1 MSKVVE
7 SYQKAKKR
15 PLREL
20 AEEILSALESGEVSP
35 FRKEWDPA
43 KSVVQFAP
51 YNASSGRKYT
61 GVYNAT
67 VLRRFMEK
75 AAGEVKSLDTDPRF
89 MTFNQYKKLSSSAE
103 DLKLQKESK
112 SVGIYVPIMVTKKNP
127 DDPEVETKVE
137 TEAAPD
143 ILRLD
148 GGKDETPSPR
158 KVQKIL
164 VGFRSVPVFNGVYF
178 DGMPPFQVLP
188 EHEERVKEAVY
199 SSLDMITES
208 MNLSISHGF
217 DRAFY
222 RESED
227 HIQMPPLNAF
237 SSEDCYVQVLLHE
250 ITHSTLHPSRLD
262 RRPKVKEIVNGLG
275 VSDPEVVGCAIEEF
289 VADMGSAQMC
299 VQMNLR
305 PLALENHDGYLESWL
320 RPLKQH
326 IPDRTKLVDTIEKAL
341 KMSEQAAAHVM
352 KICGQHIEEAVREVY
367 ELNRVDIPDLGI
379 DPEDMVS
386 EQQGPKAKM
395 GM

>member
-35 FRKEWDPA
+35 FRKEWDPS
-43 KSVVQFAP
+43 KSVVQLAP

-67 VLRRFMEK
+67 VLRRFMER
-75 AAGEVKSLDTDPRF
+75 AASEAKSLDTDPRY
-89 MTFNQYKKLSSSAE
+89 MTFNQYKKLSANAE

-112 SVGIYVPIMVTKKNP
+112 SVGIYVPIMVTKKNA
-127 DDPEVETKVE
+127 DEPEVETE
-137 TEAAPD
+137 SAPD

-148 GGKDETPSPR
+148 GGKAEKTAPR
-158 KVQKIL
+158 KDQKIL
-164 VGFRSVPVFNGVYF
+164 VGFRSVPVFNGAHF

-188 EHEERVKEAVY
+188 EHEERIKATVY
-199 SSLDMITES
+199 SSLEMIMET
-208 MNLSISHGF
+208 MNMSISHGGE
-217 DRAFY
+217 RAFY
-222 RESED
+222 RESDD
-227 HIQMPPLNAF
+227 HVQMPPLNTF

-250 ITHSTLHPSRLD
+250 VAHSTLHPSRLD

-275 VSDPEVVGCAIEEF
+275 VSDPEVVSRAIEEF

-299 VQMNLR
+299 VQMNMR
-305 PLALENHDGYLESWL
+305 PLALENHEGYLESWL

-326 IPDRTKLVDTIEKAL
+326 IPDRTKLLDTVEKAL

-386 EQQGPKAKM
+386 EQASAKPKM

>member
-20 AEEILSALESGEVSP
+20 AEEILSALEDGGVSP
-35 FRKEWDPA
+35 FRKEWDA
-43 KSVVQFAP
+43 SKSVVQLAP

-67 VLRRFMEK
+67 VLRRSMEK
-75 AAGEVKSLDTDPRF
+75 FAGEAKSLDTDPRF
-89 MTFNQYKKLSSSAE
+89 MTFNQFKKMAAKVE
-103 DLKLQKESK
+103 ELKLQKETK
-112 SVGIYVPIMVTKKNP
+112 SVGIYVPIMVTKRDADEQN
-127 DDPEVETKVE
+127 VE

-148 GGKDETPSPR
+148 GGKDEKPAQR
-158 KVQKIL
+158 KEQKIL
-164 VGFRSVPVFNGVYF
+164 VGFRSVPVFNGVHF

-188 EHEERVKEAVY
+188 EHEARIKDAVY
-199 SSLDMITES
+199 ASLDKITKT
-208 MNLSISHGF
+208 MDMSISHGG

-222 RESED
+222 REGDD
-227 HIQMPPLNAF
+227 HVQMPPLNTF

-250 ITHSTLHPSRLD
+250 ITHSTLHPSRLN
-262 RRPKVKEIVNGLG
+262 RRPKVKEIVDGLG
-275 VSDPEVVGCAIEEF
+275 VSDPEIVGRAIEEF

-305 PLALENHDGYLESWL
+305 PLALENHPGYLESWL
-320 RPLKQH
+320 KPLKQH

-352 KICGQHIEEAVREVY
+352 KICGEYIEEAVRDVY
-367 ELNRVDIPDLGI
+367 ELNRIDIPDLGI
-379 DPEDMVS
+379 DPEDLVS
-386 EQQGPKAKM
+386 EQHSAKVKM

>member
-1 MSKVVE
+1 MSKIVE

-20 AEEILSALESGEVSP
+20 AEEILSALENGGASP
-35 FRKEWDPA
+35 FRKEWDA
-43 KSVVQFAP
+43 SKSVVQLAP

-67 VLRRFMEK
+67 VLRRAMEK
-75 AAGEVKSLDTDPRF
+75 LAGEVRSLDTDPRF
-89 MTFNQYKKLSSSAE
+89 MTFNQYKKMAEKVE
-103 DLKLQKESK
+103 DLKLQKETK
-112 SVGIYVPIMVTKKNP
+112 SVGIYVPIMVTKKAEA
-127 DDPEVETKVE
+127 DPSVE

-148 GGKDETPSPR
+148 GGKDNKPMPR
-158 KVQKIL
+158 KDQKIL
-164 VGFRSVPVFNGVYF
+164 VGFRSVPVFNGINF
-178 DGMPPFQVLP
+178 DGMPPFQLLP
-188 EHEERVKEAVY
+188 EHEARIKEAVY
-199 SSLDMITES
+199 SSLDKITRT
-208 MNLSISHGF
+208 MDMSISHGG
-217 DRAFY
+217 DRASY
-222 RESED
+222 RESDD
-227 HIQMPPLNAF
+227 HVQMPPLNTF

-262 RRPKVKEIVNGLG
+262 RRPKVKEIVSGLG
-275 VSDPEVVGCAIEEF
+275 VSDPEIVGRAIEEF

-341 KMSEQAAAHVM
+341 KMSEQAASHVM
-352 KICGQHIEEAVREVY
+352 KICGQHIEEAVRDVY
-367 ELNRVDIPDLGI
+367 ELNRIDIPDLGI

-386 EQQGPKAKM
+386 EQQSIKAKM

>member
-20 AEEILSALESGEVSP
+20 AEEILGALEGGGVSP
-35 FRKEWDPA
+35 FRKEWDA
-43 KSVVQFAP
+43 SKSVVQLAP

-67 VLRRFMEK
+67 VLRRYMERS
-75 AAGEVKSLDTDPRF
+75 AGEAKSLDTDPRF
-89 MTFNQYKKLSSSAE
+89 MTFNQYKKMADKVE

-112 SVGIYVPIMVTKKNP
+112 SVGIYVPIMVTKKSA
-127 DDPEVETKVE
+127 DEPEVETE
-137 TEAAPD
+137 SAPD

-148 GGKDETPSPR
+148 GGKEEAPAPR
-158 KVQKIL
+158 RDQKIL
-164 VGFRSVPVFNGVYF
+164 VGFRSVPVFNGVHF

-188 EHEERVKEAVY
+188 EHEARIKEAVY
-199 SSLDMITES
+199 SSLEKI
-208 MNLSISHGF
+208 MNTLDISISHGG

-222 RESED
+222 REGDD
-227 HIQMPPLNAF
+227 HVQMPPLNSF

-250 ITHSTLHPSRLD
+250 VAHSTLHPSRLN
-262 RRPKVKEIVNGLG
+262 RRPKVKEIVDGLA
-275 VSDPEVVGCAIEEF
+275 VSDPEVVSRAIEEF

-299 VQMNLR
+299 VQMNMR
-305 PLALENHDGYLESWL
+305 PLALENHAGYLESWL
-320 RPLKQH
+320 QPLKQH

-352 KICGQHIEEAVREVY
+352 KICGEHIEEAVRDVY
-367 ELNRVDIPDLGI
+367 ELNRIDIPDLGI
-379 DPEDMVS
+379 DPEDLPS
-386 EQQGPKAKM
+386 EQQAARVKM
-395 GM
+395 SM